1 MSTKS
6 EGKYLAIF
14 LLLSVLLVIIQ
25 IILKTLYGSYSSFNI
40 KNIFKSNDEIK
51 YLLKQKNINYDN
63 NLVLTLKSLPIIYSI
78 TLFILFIGVYKYYIR
93 QRKDHFKDW
102 NFIKFVFGNN
112 NCRK

>member
-14 LLLSVLLVIIQ
+14 LLLSVLLVFIQ
-25 IILKTLYGSYSSFNI
+25 IMLKTLYGSYSEFDI
-40 KNIFKSNDEIK
+40 RNIFKSTDQIEYI
-51 YLLKQKNINYDN
+51 LKQKNINYDN
-63 NLVLTLKSLPIIYSI
+63 NLILVLKALPFIYAITFII
-78 TLFILFIGVYKYYIR
+78 LLIGVYNYYIK

-102 NFIKFVFGNN
+102 DLIKFIFGNN